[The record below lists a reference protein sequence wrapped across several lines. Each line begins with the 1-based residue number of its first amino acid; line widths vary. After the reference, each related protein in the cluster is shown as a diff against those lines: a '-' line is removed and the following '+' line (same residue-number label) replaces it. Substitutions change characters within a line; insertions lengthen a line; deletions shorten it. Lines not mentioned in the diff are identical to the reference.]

1 MRERAELQ
9 GGRES
14 DGRAE
19 RIFDLVIWVLIAS
32 AGIVAAYVCF
42 GILRSE
48 ATGRLREYSVGGAIA
63 GALVSWGVLTSV
75 YLQLKGSSDELRGLR
90 HRARELEQKLIRGAP
105 RPQGFETEVD
115 ERQRVVLARPKDWQP
130 KGGTILEL
138 EARSETMRPEDT
150 FAAYF
155 RFFFVP
161 LDRSTSSAAEYYEK
175 ELKALREAAAYWHGF
190 SHEMVRLG
198 GDLSGVESLKLI
210 IRQFVR
216 TELKTSPETGQ
227 VEREWNVVS
236 REEATGRITYVE
248 PPALEVGRPQEL
260 RIVGFGMRHG
270 AVCYLNGER
279 HQLRL
284 VGEGEALVALTAEEV
299 AHTRPLEVAVEN
311 PETGGLR
318 SNSVIVLVAPAG
330 GGRESADEL
339 GVEVAVEAA
348 RPLEAAVAEHEN
360 PSTSL
365 SGAPERVVIQEVA
378 RMRVVCYHE
387 ALERVYYFDFWDDV
401 ADFRDSSGVF
411 NRVLASTRF
420 LD

>member
-1 MRERAELQ
+1 
-9 GGRES
+9 
-14 DGRAE
+14 
-19 RIFDLVIWVLIAS
+19 
-32 AGIVAAYVCF
+32 
-42 GILRSE
+42 
-48 ATGRLREYSVGGAIA
+48 
-63 GALVSWGVLTSV
+63 
-75 YLQLKGSSDELRGLR
+75 
-90 HRARELEQKLIRGAP
+90 
-105 RPQGFETEVD
+105 
-115 ERQRVVLARPKDWQP
+115 
-130 KGGTILEL
+130 
-138 EARSETMRPEDT
+138 
-150 FAAYF
+150 
-155 RFFFVP
+155 
-161 LDRSTSSAAEYYEK
+161 
-175 ELKALREAAAYWHGF
+175 
-190 SHEMVRLG
+190 
-198 GDLSGVESLKLI
+198 
-210 IRQFVR
+210 
-216 TELKTSPETGQ
+216 
-227 VEREWNVVS
+227 
-236 REEATGRITYVE
+236 
-248 PPALEVGRPQEL
+248 
-260 RIVGFGMRHG
+260 MRHG